1 MISLNEDFEFELH
14 IKGKVCIPY
23 YTEKD
28 LEEKLKYTREILE
41 SMKGMLEV
49 KGYNSNLDFD
59 IRENFSEVW

>member
-14 IKGKVCIPY
+14 IKGTVCIPY

-28 LEEKLKYTREILE
+28 LEEKLKCTREILE
-41 SMKGMLEV
+41 SMKGVLEV
-49 KGYNSNLDFD
+49 KGYNSDLDFD

>member
-1 MISLNEDFEFELH
+1 MRILSLSYILKEKFAFL
-14 IKGKVCIPY
+14 IIQK
-23 YTEKD
+23 KD